1 MSYSRRARKGE
12 SGLQWS
18 VGSRIVGFEVDEAK
32 NNIDCPSV
40 CWVICDGLPVCVST
54 SKLRPC
60 SAAELLAY
68 QYMSAQKHYE
78 TPVAETSRQQNFVDE
93 RDDRA
98 HSEPERDDRAH
109 SEPEAMPIDEE
120 TNSDAE
126 ASLDEDETL
135 KNIFD
140 EYTKDEAKELR
151 ADALTT
157 SPVPFAPS
165 SSSVKRKELRAEPPA
180 TKPEERH
187 SLNQAFKRS
196 KTTGKGADMVE
207 NIAMLLVG
215 ESVERTSFLQVRLV
229 GPRPKKI
236 TKKTVR
242 PKDGDKNLRYAD
254 CSPDIQ
260 AGLRKCRAEEWQ
272 KWQKYNAGVIIS
284 GDELSTLQAEGIQ
297 VYPMQWIETDKNA
310 HKRRSN

>member
-1 MSYSRRARKGE
+1 
-12 SGLQWS
+12 
-18 VGSRIVGFEVDEAK
+18 
-32 NNIDCPSV
+32 
-40 CWVICDGLPVCVST
+40 
-54 SKLRPC
+54 
-60 SAAELLAY
+60 
-68 QYMSAQKHYE
+68 
-78 TPVAETSRQQNFVDE
+78 
-93 RDDRA
+93 
-98 HSEPERDDRAH
+98 
-109 SEPEAMPIDEE
+109 MPIDEE

-157 SPVPFAPS
+157 SPVSFAPS

-187 SLNQAFKRS
+187 SLNQALKRS

-284 GDELSTLQAEGIQ
+284 GDELSTLQVEVVQ

-310 HKRRSN
+310 HKRRSNKKIPPLLKSRMVGCGNFEDTERLRTDSSTADVEAHKLVFSFCAAKKVKVRVGDVQNAYLQGQEVDPIIL